1 MVCGPTCQSNL
12 LQVVNKRF
20 HSFIHTSHASLCISN
35 LEIVY
40 DCILS
45 DHHPIIGV
53 INCNIIVESTDDCCD
68 QETQRIHWDKLHSNA
83 FSAYKRQTE
92 NGFNSIQIPD
102 GLKQDRPTVLDGGP
116 H

>member
-1 MVCGPTCQSNL
+1 MC
-12 LQVVNKRF
+12 
-20 HSFIHTSHASLCISN
+20 TSDASLCISN

-68 QETQRIHWDKLHSNA
+68 QETQLGIS
-83 FSAYKRQTE
+83 F
-92 NGFNSIQIPD
+92 IPMHLVLTKGRLRM
-102 GLKQDRPTVLDGGP
+102 GLTVYRYQMV
-116 H
+116 